1 MVSNAGP
8 GRHLPVFQALLIT
21 LGMVITTD
29 ILKTAPTVALNVG
42 PSLQPSPSER
52 ACEKGS

>member
-1 MVSNAGP
+1 MTQTNGP
-8 GRHLPVFQALLIT
+8 KRHLPVFQALLIT

-42 PSLQPSPSER
+42 PEHF
-52 ACEKGS
+52 